1 MKKFLI
7 KLNFQDTQDQSIKGL
22 KGINLRDFLQV
33 LTEIKTYLSYQQL
46 ETARRAILAQ
56 LSKRTKK

>member
-22 KGINLRDFLQV
+22 KGINLRDFL
-33 LTEIKTYLSYQQL
+33 
-46 ETARRAILAQ
+46 
-56 LSKRTKK
+56 